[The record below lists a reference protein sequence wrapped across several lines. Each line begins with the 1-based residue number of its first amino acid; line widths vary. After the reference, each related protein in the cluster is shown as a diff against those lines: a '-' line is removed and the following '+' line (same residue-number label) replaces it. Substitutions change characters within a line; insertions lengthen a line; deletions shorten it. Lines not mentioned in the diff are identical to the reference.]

1 MKKLLLVFNPNS
13 GKGLIKNNL
22 MQIIQILSDAEYEVT
37 VYPTKKAN
45 DGYEKVLADG
55 GDYDLVVCSG
65 GDGTLNEVVGAV
77 LRLENKPKIGYIPSG
92 STNDFAASLN
102 IDKNMIQAAKAIAN
116 GNIYPVDIG
125 LVYTEGEYER
135 SFNYVAA
142 FGAFTQVSYN
152 TPQELKNI
160 LGHQAY
166 VFSGAKELLN
176 LKPTYM
182 SVSGLDENGNEFEYE
197 GNFLYGMVSNTQS
210 VGGMKGIIGNT
221 VDLQDG
227 IFEVLLVKEIK
238 TPLDAQELLAA
249 YVTQDYDKC
258 NMVYNLKTSHI
269 SFKSKED
276 VDWTFD
282 GEYGG
287 ARREVTYKVMEAAV
301 DFLI

>member
-22 MQIIQILSDAEYEVT
+22 MQIIQILSEADYEVT

-45 DGYEKVLADG
+45 DGYEKVLEV
-55 GDYDLVVCSG
+55 GDNYDVIVCSG
-65 GDGTLNEVVGAV
+65 GDGTLNEVVGAI
-77 LRLENKPKIGYIPSG
+77 LRLENKPQIGYIPSG

-102 IDKNMIQAAKAIAN
+102 IDKNMVQAATAIAN

-125 LVYTEGEYER
+125 LVYTDGEYER

-152 TPQELKNI
+152 TPQELKNV

-176 LKPTYM
+176 LKPQYM
-182 SVSGLDENGNEFEYE
+182 QVSGIDENGNEFNIE

-238 TPLDAQELLAA
+238 TPLDAQELLGA
-249 YVTQDYDKC
+249 YITQDYDKC
-258 NMVYNLKTSHI
+258 KMVHNLKTSHI
-269 SFKSKED
+269 SFKSDVD

-287 ARREVTYKVMEAAV
+287 ARKEVTYKVMEAAV

>member
-1 MKKLLLVFNPNS
+1 MKRLLLVFNPNS
-13 GKGLIKNNL
+13 GKGLIRNHL
-22 MQIIQILSDAEYEVT
+22 MDIIIILSNANYDVT
-37 VYPTKKAN
+37 IYPTKTQN
-45 DGYEKVLADG
+45 DGYEKVLKDG
-55 GDYDLVVCSG
+55 ENFDVIVCSG

-77 LRLENKPKIGYIPSG
+77 LRLENKPQIGYIPSG

-102 IDKNMIQAAKAIAN
+102 INKNMKKAAKAIAE

-125 LVYTEGEYER
+125 LVYNGDEYDR

-160 LGHQAY
+160 FGHQAY
-166 VFSGAKELLN
+166 IMAGAKELLN
-176 LKPTYM
+176 LKPQYM
-182 SVSGLDENGNEFEYE
+182 WVTGIDEAGVEFDLQ

-227 IFEVLLVKEIK
+227 IFEVMLVKEI
-238 TPLDAQELLAA
+238 TNMTDAQELLGAF
-249 YVTQDYDKC
+249 VTQDYDNC
-258 NMVYNLKTSHI
+258 QMVYNFRTSRI
-269 SFKSKED
+269 RFRTNEEI
-276 VDWTFD
+276 DWTYD

-287 ARREVTYKVMEAAV
+287 ARKDVTYVVKEGAV
-301 DFLI
+301 DFVI